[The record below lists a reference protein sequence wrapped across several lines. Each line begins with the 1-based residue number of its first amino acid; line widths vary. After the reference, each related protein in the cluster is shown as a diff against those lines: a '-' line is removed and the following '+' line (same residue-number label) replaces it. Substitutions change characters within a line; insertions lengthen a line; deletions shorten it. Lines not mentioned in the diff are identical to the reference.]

1 MIVKWTTAAELDR
14 MDVMDY
20 IAEDSVRAALEMDEL
35 FGASAARLADFPM
48 LGKPGLVA
56 GTRELVA
63 HENYRLVYEIDQADK
78 TVWILT
84 LIHTSR
90 RWPPI
95 R

>member
-14 MDVMDY
+14 VDVMDH
-20 IAEDSVRAALEMDEL
+20 IAEDSVRAALAMDEL
-35 FGASAARLADFPM
+35 FGAAAARLADFPM

-56 GTRELVA
+56 GTRELIA

-90 RWPPI
+90 RWPPM